1 MERLHVLLA
10 EERLAKEAASAGLE
24 ELQKDSQQKQKQMR
38 DGFESRLRERQK
50 ELTACKLR
58 LQVRL
63 QPPYCTSTSAPG
75 SASNT
80 RGRTFHE
87 AFPSLCAGS

>member
-63 QPPYCTSTSAPG
+63 QALL
-75 SASNT
+75 
-80 RGRTFHE
+80 HE
-87 AFPSLCAGS
+87 PVKAQFSFAHLWGNVS